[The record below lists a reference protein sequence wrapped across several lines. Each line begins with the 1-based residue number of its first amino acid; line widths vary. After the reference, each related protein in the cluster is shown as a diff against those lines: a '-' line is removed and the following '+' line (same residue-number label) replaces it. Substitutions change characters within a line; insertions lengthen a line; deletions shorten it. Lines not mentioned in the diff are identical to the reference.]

1 MSRSGTGISPAAPDQ
16 SDSRSTN
23 CDASSSRLC
32 CVVSDFGPVVTSADS
47 APPVA
52 PDPGVSCVMLGP
64 FLVSAYMPIDRSKSG
79 DLNVRSHYHIKMP
92 RTSIAGGV
100 QAPPLASTILDKL

>member
-1 MSRSGTGISPAAPDQ
+1 MSTSGTGISPAAPDQ

-32 CVVSDFGPVVTSADS
+32 CVVSDFSPVVTSADS

-64 FLVSAYMPIDRSKSG
+64 FLVSAYTPSIDQSLVTSTGGGLTTSRCRVPASQG
-79 DLNVRSHYHIKMP
+79 LRAPTARLNY
-92 RTSIAGGV
+92 T
-100 QAPPLASTILDKL
+100 